1 MSLMSFI
8 EFLAVVSASIV
19 LGRASYEYGKA
30 VGFWDGYDY
39 VLTLLGFGPDF
50 ESKGDDE

>member
-8 EFLAVVSASIV
+8 EFLAVLSASLV
-19 LGRASYEYGKA
+19 LCRASYEYGKA

-39 VLTLLGFGPDF
+39 IMTLLGLGHDF
-50 ESKGDDE
+50 DSRGDKE

>member
-1 MSLMSFI
+1 MSFV
-8 EFLAVVSASIV
+8 ELLAVLAASLV

-39 VLTLLGFGPDF
+39 ALTLLGFGPDF
-50 ESKGDDE
+50 ESKGNDK

>member
-1 MSLMSFI
+1 MSFI
-8 EFLAVVSASIV
+8 EFLAVLSASIV

-39 VLTLLGFGPDF
+39 VLTLLGFGPNF
-50 ESKGDDE
+50 ESKGDDK

>member
-8 EFLAVVSASIV
+8 EFLAVLSASIV

-30 VGFWDGYDY
+30 VGFLDGYDY
-39 VLTLLGFGPDF
+39 VLTLLGLGSNF
-50 ESKGDDE
+50 ESKGNEE